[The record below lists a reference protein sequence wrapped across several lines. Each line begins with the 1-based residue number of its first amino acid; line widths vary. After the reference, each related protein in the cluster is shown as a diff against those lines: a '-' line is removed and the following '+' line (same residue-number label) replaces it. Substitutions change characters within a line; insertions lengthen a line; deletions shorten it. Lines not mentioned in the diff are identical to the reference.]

1 MIFAFPIFLSL
12 YNKGNPPRKTK
23 KEYENMKRIKR
34 MLAMLLALVAAVSLV
49 ACGAQKDN
57 GDANANGDGAAEEK
71 KLVIYSP
78 ATDAQVNAVVPL
90 FEERYGIEVEVI
102 TGGTGELLARIDAE
116 GDAPYCDVVF
126 GGGESSYSE
135 YKHVFQDYV
144 SPEDA
149 NLIENCRNTL
159 GYCTNYNLDCAILMY
174 NTDLIG
180 DIQIKGYKDL
190 LNPELKGKIASADP
204 TASSSA
210 MMHIE
215 TILTDFGGLTLEN
228 EEGWNVVSELIKNL
242 DGKLASGSSSAW
254 KSVADGEMTV
264 VLTYEEAGIALAR
277 SGANIAIVYPEE
289 GTVLTPSTVG
299 LIKNCNHPENGKL
312 FIDFVLSQEVQNILC
327 NELDVRPVRDDV
339 SYPDYFRPASDIKTV
354 DLDQEYVNQ
363 HKTEIVDKF
372 TEVYQ
377 GTF

>member
-1 MIFAFPIFLSL
+1 MRYGKRVMSVMLSL
-12 YNKGNPPRKTK
+12 ALLGTSVSLTGCGSSSKKAENGELNLFIWTEYVPDSVISDFE
-23 KEYENMKRIKR
+23 KEYGIKVNVSTFSSNED
-34 MLAMLLALVAAVSLV
+34 MLAKVKSEDEGTYDIVQPSDYMVESMIKQEMLEKLDQKALTNLSNIGDQYLDPSYDPGNVYSVPYQGGVAAIGV
-49 ACGAQKDN
+49 
-57 GDANANGDGAAEEK
+57 
-71 KLVIYSP
+71 
-78 ATDAQVNAVVPL
+78 
-90 FEERYGIEVEVI
+90 
-102 TGGTGELLARIDAE
+102 
-116 GDAPYCDVVF
+116 
-126 GGGESSYSE
+126 
-135 YKHVFQDYV
+135 
-144 SPEDA
+144 
-149 NLIENCRNTL
+149 
-159 GYCTNYNLDCAILMY
+159 
-174 NTDLIG
+174 NTDKVKT
-180 DIQIKGYKDL
+180 DIKGYKDL

-299 LIKNCNHPENGKL
+299 LIKNCSHPENGKL